1 MKSTTLKADQS
12 IAILDGSNSGV
23 EPIFNSKYFRTLTLN
38 PETKIQFLDNSGFC
52 FPLVVPI
59 EDAKRLANLDLE
71 CPYCA
76 ESKSLEK

>member
-1 MKSTTLKADQS
+1 MKSTTLKTDQS
-12 IAILDGSNSGV
+12 VAILDGSNDEV
-23 EPIFNSKYFRTLTLN
+23 EPFFSSKYFRTLTLN
-38 PETKIQFLDNSGFC
+38 PETKIQFLDDSGFS

-76 ESKSLEK
+76 KSLDK